1 MQTNNNTTARLIAG
15 LILIVLG
22 GLFLL
27 DNYGIIYFSLP
38 DFIFQWEYIL
48 IVIGSIILATSHNKT
63 AGIILI
69 GIGLFSLFPEFW
81 PLVLVGLGIY
91 IILKRSKPKSDFIN
105 SGVSG
110 SFDKDSTEN
119 SDPNSSSNS
128 NKTLHDSI
136 DDVSI
141 FGGGTKNFS
150 SRNFTGGKLTA
161 IFGGSDIHLE
171 NCALAHGKNELDLFV
186 MFGGYTIYVPQDW
199 NVIIDLVPIFGGF
212 SDKRIK
218 DPNRVYEDEKVL
230 IIKGMV
236 LFGGGE
242 IKF

>member
-1 MQTNNNTTARLIAG
+1 MQTKNNTPARLIFG
-15 LILIVLG
+15 IILIVLG

-27 DNYGIIYFSLP
+27 DNYGITSFSFSLP
-38 DFIFQWEYIL
+38 DFLFHWEYIL
-48 IVIGSIILATSHNKT
+48 IGIGLFILLSANNKT

-69 GIGLFSLFPEFW
+69 AIGFFNLFPDFW
-81 PLVLVGLGIY
+81 PLILVGLGIY
-91 IILKRSKPKSDFIN
+91 IILRRKNPKDSFIKVGVYTDSDN
-105 SGVSG
+105 SSTSG
-110 SFDKDSTEN
+110 SDSG
-119 SDPNSSSNS
+119 SSTGSSFQDN
-128 NKTLHDSI
+128 I

-171 NCALAHGKNELDLFV
+171 NCSLAHGRNELDLFV

-199 NVIIDLVPIFGGF
+199 NVIVDLVPIFGGF

-218 DPNRVYEDEKVL
+218 DPNRVYEDDKIL
-230 IIKGMV
+230 IIKGLV

-242 IKF
+242 VKF

>member
-1 MQTNNNTTARLIAG
+1 MNTQKSNTSARLIFG

-38 DFIFQWEYIL
+38 NFLFHWEYIL
-48 IVIGSIILATSHNKT
+48 IAIGLFILATSGNKT
-63 AGIILI
+63 AGTILI
-69 GIGLFSLFPEFW
+69 AIGVLNLFPEFW
-81 PLVLVGLGIY
+81 PLILVGLGMY
-91 IILKRSKPKSDFIN
+91 IILKRNKPKDNFI
-105 SGVSG
+105 
-110 SFDKDSTEN
+110 KTEN
-119 SDPNSSSNS
+119 FTSEENAQTEQKFTSSINE
-128 NKTLHDSI
+128 DAI

-141 FGGGTKNFS
+141 FGGGTKTFS
-150 SRNFTGGKLTA
+150 SKSFTGGKLTA
-161 IFGGSDIHLE
+161 IFGGSDIHFE
-171 NCALAHGKNELDLFV
+171 NCQLAQGKNVLDLFV

-199 NVIIDLVPIFGGF
+199 NIIVDIIPIFGGF

-218 DPNRVYEDEKVL
+218 DPNRVYEENKTIV
-230 IIKGMV
+230 IKGLV

>member
-48 IVIGSIILATSHNKT
+48 IAIGAIILATSHNKT

-91 IILKRSKPKSDFIN
+91 IILKRSKPKNDFIN
-105 SGVSG
+105 PGIAG
-110 SFDKDSTEN
+110 SFDQETKDSA
-119 SDPNSSSNS
+119 DPNASSNTS
-128 NKTLHDSI
+128 KSFQDSI

-171 NCALAHGKNELDLFV
+171 NCSLAHGRNELDLFV
-186 MFGGYTIYVPQDW
+186 MFGGYTIFVPQDW

-212 SDKRIK
+212 SDRRIK
-218 DPNRVYEDEKVL
+218 DPNRVYEEDKVL